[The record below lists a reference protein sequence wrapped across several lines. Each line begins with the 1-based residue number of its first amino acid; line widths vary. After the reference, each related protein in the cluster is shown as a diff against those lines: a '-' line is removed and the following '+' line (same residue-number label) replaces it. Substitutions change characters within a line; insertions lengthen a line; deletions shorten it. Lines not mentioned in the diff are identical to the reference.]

1 MKYVFMFNSNIN
13 SFAYSIQ
20 NVWQCTCL
28 KMEAPKK
35 FFFLVARTLRGED
48 GGKGPAIKEENNEFL
63 SRKKK
68 KQPLK
73 IIFFF

>member
-1 MKYVFMFNSNIN
+1 MFLCLTVT
-13 SFAYSIQ
+13 SIHLHILFRMYD
-20 NVWQCTCL
+20 NVHVLRW
-28 KMEAPKK
+28 KPKK
-35 FFFLVARTLRGED
+35 SFFFLVARTLRGED
-48 GGKGPAIKEENNEFL
+48 GVKGPAIKEENNEFL

>member
-1 MKYVFMFNSNIN
+1 
-13 SFAYSIQ
+13 
-20 NVWQCTCL
+20 
-28 KMEAPKK
+28 MEAQKK